1 MTLLEYARHA
11 RKTYWP
17 GADRRTRCRMAAK
30 YYRALVI
37 LGDKWLLARKIE
49 RRAKDGS

>member
-1 MTLLEYARHA
+1 MTLLEHARRA

-17 GADRRTRCRMAAK
+17 GADRSTRCRMAAK

-49 RRAKDGS
+49 KRAKDGS